1 METEVTTIRLPK
13 GTIRR
18 LRRLAHEESLR
29 RESDVTWAA
38 IIREIIATMLGPADP
53 AQDEEE

>member
-1 METEVTTIRLPK
+1 MLTEVTTIRLPK

-29 RESDVTWAA
+29 RGADLTWSA
-38 IIREIIATMLGPADP
+38 IIREMIGSLLGTIESAP
-53 AQDEEE
+53 DEEE